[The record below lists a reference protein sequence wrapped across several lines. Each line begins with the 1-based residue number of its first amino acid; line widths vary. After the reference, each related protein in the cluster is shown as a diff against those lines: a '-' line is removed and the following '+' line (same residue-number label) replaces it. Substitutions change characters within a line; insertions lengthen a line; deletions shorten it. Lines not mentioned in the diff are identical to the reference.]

1 MSTFVMLYSAFN
13 KRRLSGHWG
22 KRWQKAWGKRS
33 ESDSDE
39 AYQRILRELYLN
51 AHQNQ
56 LAHRQYSADNDRRL
70 IILIIIFLSFSVF
83 ASLVNPL
90 NFEEFM
96 AQRSTWNDENE
107 AKNMS

>member
-1 MSTFVMLYSAFN
+1 MLYSAFN

-39 AYQRILRELYLN
+39 AYQRILRELYLH
-51 AHQNQ
+51 ARQNQ
-56 LAHRQYSADNDRRL
+56 LAHPQYSADNDRRL
-70 IILIIIFLSFSVF
+70 IILIILFLSFSVF
-83 ASLVNPL
+83 AFLVNPL
-90 NFEEFM
+90 NFEDFM

-107 AKNMS
+107 NEAKNMS